1 MKKILSIIVISIFS
15 QLLSVSVF
23 AGSDGTIEI
32 NDKINSSKQNS
43 EVKDCFE
50 TINRG
55 VFAFNQGL
63 DKIFFKPIAKGYRYL
78 PKPIRSGT
86 SNALSNLSNVITI
99 PNNILQGQLKDAGI
113 NTLRFS
119 INTTLG
125 IAGIFDV
132 ASYYGLNKLDKED
145 YGQTLGTWGVKEGCY
160 FVLPVLGPTTIRDSL
175 GSMVNFSGG
184 DAWYNV
190 TIANNT
196 NYFENSDYYYSRL
209 TSGIDF
215 RAKNLEAFKSLE
227 ENSLDLYASVR
238 SLYLQDRKRK
248 ILNLDETTETMNDD
262 DWEEIDDQ

>member
-1 MKKILSIIVISIFS
+1 MKKILIVFIISLVSQISSFCA
-15 QLLSVSVF
+15 L
-23 AGSDGTIEI
+23 ADSDGTLEI
-32 NDKINSSKQNS
+32 KKKDEVQND

-55 VFAFNQGL
+55 IFAFNQSL
-63 DKIFFKPIAKGYRYL
+63 DKVFFKPIAKGYRYL

-86 SNALSNLSNVITI
+86 SNALNNLSNVVTI
-99 PNNILQGQLKDAGI
+99 PNNVLQGQFKDAAI

-175 GSMVNFSGG
+175 GSMVNFTGG

-196 NYFENSDYYYSRL
+196 EHFEDSDYYYSRL
-209 TSGIDF
+209 TAGVDF
-215 RAKNLEAFKSLE
+215 RAKNLEAFNSLE
-227 ENSLDLYASVR
+227 KNSLDLYASVR

-248 ILNLDETTETMNDD
+248 IENLDVTTDTMNDD
-262 DWEEIDDQ
+262 DWEEIDAQ

>member
-1 MKKILSIIVISIFS
+1 MEKILKVFIITIISQMMI
-15 QLLSVSVF
+15 LSTH
-23 AGSDGTIEI
+23 AGSDGTLEI
-32 NDKINSSKQNS
+32 KSKVKEQTT

-50 TINRG
+50 TVNRG
-55 VFAFNQGL
+55 IFAINQGL

-86 SNALSNLSNVITI
+86 SNALSNLTNVITI
-99 PNNILQGQLKDAGI
+99 PNNILQGELKEAGI

-119 INTTLG
+119 INSTLG

-132 ASYYGLNKLDKED
+132 ASYYGLNKLKKED

-160 FVLPVLGPTTIRDSL
+160 FVLPVLGPTTVRDSL
-175 GSMVNFSGG
+175 GSVFNFSGG

-190 TIANNT
+190 TVTNNT
-196 NYFENSDYYYSRL
+196 KYFEDSDYYYSRL
-209 TSGIDF
+209 TAGVDF
-215 RAKNLEAFKSLE
+215 RAKNLEAFESLE
-227 ENSLDLYASVR
+227 KNSLDLYASVR

-262 DWEEIDDQ
+262 DWEEIDNQ